1 MQDTLGVAAGGDQPH
16 GRKLRD
22 TGARQVQNTLDP
34 LLEEITHS
42 YVDDDDLTARLNILF
57 EVPPRSQASKR
68 RMHSNR
74 SFSLQPM
81 RLCLSSRLNILF
93 EARLSPHRL
102 ELVVRAASRT
112 VGNEGANRPGPGQR
126 RVGRAG
132 V

>member
-1 MQDTLGVAAGGDQPH
+1 MKARRSGLKGLRRVQDALGVAAGGDQPH

-68 RMHSNR
+68 KMQRNRPSLR
-74 SFSLQPM
+74 SFSV
-81 RLCLSSRLNILF
+81 
-93 EARLSPHRL
+93 RLSPQHPLRG
-102 ELVVRAASRT
+102 AS
-112 VGNEGANRPGPGQR
+112 
-126 RVGRAG
+126 
-132 V
+132 